1 MRPRAFV
8 PRTVAVLVLGVIMI
22 SCVGG
27 APYQAPPPVG
37 DAFISHFGCEGVSL
51 ERDGGDLVARVMDEV
66 AVRLDTATRVTR
78 AREMAQWLWAR
89 RGSESGVT
97 DILIQLV
104 APGDAGTL
112 LSEFRLAGGG

>member
-1 MRPRAFV
+1 
-8 PRTVAVLVLGVIMI
+8 
-22 SCVGG
+22 
-27 APYQAPPPVG
+27 
-37 DAFISHFGCEGVSL
+37 
-51 ERDGGDLVARVMDEV
+51 MDEV